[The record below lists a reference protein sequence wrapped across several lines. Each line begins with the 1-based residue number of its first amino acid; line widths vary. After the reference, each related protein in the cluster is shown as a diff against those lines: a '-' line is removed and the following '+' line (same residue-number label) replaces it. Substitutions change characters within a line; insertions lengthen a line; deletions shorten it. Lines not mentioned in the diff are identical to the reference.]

1 MNYVLYPKGREW
13 KIEPHSIHNRNHSML
28 IENTTDV
35 LTSADTN
42 SYSRGRSK
50 CPSFCVPSRWAE
62 INLRNLVR
70 QPFRLAA
77 EAN

>member
-13 KIEPHSIHNRNHSML
+13 KIGPYSIGNHGIL

-35 LTSADTN
+35 LTSVDTK
-42 SYSRGRSK
+42 SYSSGRSK

-62 INLRNLVR
+62 TNLRNLVR